1 MGDVLRFIRAVTQ
14 TGYWTNQ
21 EKAELFRL
29 TQELADQDAGIE
41 TASGLSDTGDPWFI
55 VYSAATGD
63 VLVHVARIGGRFV
76 VHDLSGD
83 LLIEGDDLRR
93 LVNRAAGQGGLEE
106 LAHAN
111 LNNVVVLASLALVV
125 DFFLHTE
132 PAAARDTTDEIALA
146 TSVMPAAMVAILD
159 DLPPAATTDD
169 GKSPTDRN
177 AHAGWT
183 LPVVGESMLILAD
196 GKTSLIG
203 PASAAGD
210 ADIPVAP
217 SHATVPAAASP
228 APIVDLTVIGTDA
241 AETLVGHAGNDTLRG
256 GDGNDLLLGG
266 AGNDL
271 LEGGAGDDT
280 LVGGTGHDTLI
291 GGDGNDTLIVDAQD
305 IATGGR
311 GADRFVVTDNLLT
324 HWVELKNQ
332 GTPVDLGR
340 NITDFHLSDGDWL
353 SFAVRKWLVT
363 VRLVDPAPPR
373 STENGAAPDTSHKQD
388 DNHNALLPPGVGG
401 GGSDRITGG
410 GATETGLAGGTG
422 LPTGPGNEGL
432 APPSISG
439 GGDKTAGGGEM
450 TTSGGL
456 EIQLDTDND
465 GVIDTIISLRP
476 NETPDSMPQTEMDTA
491 TGGTQDALTTLG
503 LTHTLDT
510 GYWG

>member
-106 LAHAN
+106 FTQAN

-132 PAAARDTTDEIALA
+132 PAAAMDAGDDLTMTTNLAPMAMIAL
-146 TSVMPAAMVAILD
+146 MD
-159 DLPPAATTDD
+159 DLPAIAAGDSS
-169 GKSPTDRN
+169 KSASDRS
-177 AHAGWT
+177 AVHTAWSAV
-183 LPVVGESMLILAD
+183 PVVGESMLILAD
-196 GKTSLIG
+196 GQL
-203 PASAAGD
+203 ALARQAAAAGD
-210 ADIPVAP
+210 TDIPAIQP
-217 SHATVPAAASP
+217 HATATAAP
-228 APIVDLTVIGTDA
+228 APIADLTITGTDA
-241 AETLVGHAGNDTLRG
+241 AETLVGAAGNDTLRG
-256 GDGNDLLLGG
+256 GQGDDLLLGG

-280 LVGGTGHDTLI
+280 LVGGLGHDTLR
-291 GGDGNDTLIVDAQD
+291 GGDGNDTLVVDAQD

-311 GADRFVVTDNLLT
+311 GADHFVVTDSLLT
-324 HWVELKNQ
+324 RWVELKSQ
-332 GTPVDLGR
+332 GTPIEMSR
-340 NITDFHLSDGDWL
+340 NITDFRFADGDHL

-363 VRLVDPAPPR
+363 VHLVDTTPP
-373 STENGAAPDTSHKQD
+373 TTVDNGKAPDTSHKLD
-388 DNHNALLPPGVGG
+388 DNDQALLPPGAGG
-401 GGSDRITGG
+401 NDRGTGG
-410 GATETGLAGGTG
+410 GADETGLASGTG
-422 LPTGPGNEGL
+422 LSNGSGNEGL
-432 APPSISG
+432 APPSIAG
-439 GGDKTAGGGEM
+439 GGDKVAGGDLSA
-450 TTSGGL
+450 SGGM
-456 EIQLDTDND
+456 EIPLDTDDD
-465 GVIDTIISLRP
+465 GQIDMVIILRP
-476 NETPDSMPQTEMDTA
+476 NDTPDSGQTTMTDAA
-491 TGGTQDALTTLG
+491 TGSTHDAMTTLG
-503 LTHTLDT
+503 LPPLLDT